1 MMIFSLILALLFA
14 VIAVIFALGN
24 TAVVTVSF
32 LSWSVEGSLAL
43 VLLASVAIGILIG
56 VLLMTPGTIK
66 RNLALSGEKKKLKT
80 AEKELDQRKLELDE
94 HKSKVTELEGK
105 VKETEAQQ
113 AQVADEINQRLDTL

>member
-1 MMIFSLILALLFA
+1 MIFSLILALVFA

-32 LSWSVEGSLAL
+32 LSWSIDGSLAL
-43 VLLASVAIGILIG
+43 VLLISVAIGILIG

-66 RNLALSGEKKKLKT
+66 RNLALSGQKKKLKT
-80 AEKELDQRKLELDE
+80 TEQELDERKQELDQ
-94 HKSKVTELEGK
+94 HKSKVTELEVK
-105 VKETEAQQ
+105 VKETETEQ

>member
-1 MMIFSLILALLFA
+1 MIFSLILALFFSI
-14 VIAVIFALGN
+14 IAVIFALSN
-24 TAVVTVSF
+24 TDVVTVTF

-43 VLLASVAIGILIG
+43 ILLAAVAIGILIG

-80 AEKELDQRKLELDE
+80 AEKELEG
-94 HKSKVTELEGK
+94 HKSKVTELESK
-105 VKETEAQQ
+105 VKETEEKQ